1 MIKDYATAGASVLA
15 YMVVAFLTAK
25 IMLKLEG
32 MNLLLFLV
40 ILGAIGIIA
49 VGVWLWFRSRSHA
62 ANAEADS
69 APAEAGGT
77 DEISLLARDAD
88 AKLAAAKLAQGG
100 GIRNLPAIIVLG
112 DRATTKTSVMVNSGL
127 EPELLAGQ
135 VYHETAIVPT
145 RAANFWFARKA
156 VFAELGGKLLAE
168 PQSWRSMVRRLAP
181 GTLKSAAA
189 GGQAPRAAIICFD
202 CENFAKPGAENLVG
216 GAARFMHTKLNE
228 ISESLGI
235 SFPVYV
241 LFTKA
246 DRLPFFAEY
255 VRNLTNEEAAQV
267 LGATLPMRP
276 ESGGVY
282 AEEETARLSNAFNQL
297 YFSTAEKRTEFL
309 PREHDQDRLPGAY
322 EFPREFRKIRTA
334 VVNYLVDLCRP
345 SQLRA
350 SPFLRG
356 FYFTGVRPIIVNETA
371 QAAPVK
377 PQPSSMQ
384 AAGSA
389 TGVFK
394 VGGPQSAAPQAPPV
408 VTGTRKV
415 PQWLFLSHLFND
427 VILRDDAAMGA
438 SGASTKTSK
447 MRRILFAVA
456 TGMCLLLAILL
467 LVSYLGNRSLES
479 DAIQAAKNISSAEG
493 AGTELASADSL
504 RKLETLRQSLEQL
517 TVYQR
522 EGAPLRLRW
531 GLYAGDAMYPQV
543 RRIYYNKFHQLLLAQ
558 TQARMLAYLGR
569 LPAMPDAAYAYGRTY
584 DTLKAYL
591 ITTSN
596 HDKSSREFL
605 PPVLQSWWTEGRDVD
620 SERLQLAQKQFD
632 FYARDLKQENPFSS
646 ENDAPTVDRSRRY
659 LAQFSGTERVY
670 QFMLAEASRR
680 NPPVNFNQKFPGSA
694 DTVENRKDVSGAFT
708 KAGWGFMRDA
718 IKHADQFFGGEK
730 WVLGDYAPSAV
741 DRGKLETELT
751 GRYTTDYIAAW
762 RAYINNSR
770 VVPYSGLK
778 DAATKLNQIS
788 GNQSPL
794 LALFWLASQ
803 NTGVD
808 SPKVAEA
815 FQPVH
820 QVVPPSQ
827 TDRYI
832 GPTNQTYM
840 NSLLQLQNS
849 IEQAANAP
857 TVDPAMASATLQNA
871 NSAKLGTRQVAQAF
885 RIDPEA
891 HLETKVEKLLQDPI
905 TNAEALLR
913 GLGPAELNA
922 KGKGLCS
929 QFSAVV
935 TKFPFNPKAQAEAT
949 LDEVA
954 SLLRPQTG
962 ALWTFYEANLK
973 NLVQKQGTQYV
984 AAPGAPM
991 PVNPAFLAFFNQAA
1005 RFSDALYHG
1014 GQTPRLEYTLQPQ
1027 QSDQVEHM
1035 QLNVDGQSASFA
1047 GAGGGKKF
1055 IWPGSGAQDLRLSV
1069 KLQGGTDLEVQNR
1082 QGLWSL
1088 FRFFADADQF
1098 SPAGGGYSLAWIV
1111 RQGREG
1117 RPVMVGGKPLTYR
1130 FLLDTAGAP
1139 PVFSKEYLSNLRCVA
1154 TVAR

>member
-1 MIKDYATAGASVLA
+1 MKSYLTTSASFLG
-15 YMVVAFLTAK
+15 YMVVAAIMAK
-25 IMLKLEG
+25 VMLKLSG
-32 MNLLLFLV
+32 MNFLLFMA
-40 ILGAIGIIA
+40 ITAAIGIIA
-49 VGVWLWFRSRSHA
+49 AGIWLWFRSRS
-62 ANAEADS
+62 
-69 APAEAGGT
+69 APAGEPAAAGSEGGT

-88 AKLAAAKLAQGG
+88 AKLAAAHLAQGS
-100 GIRNLPAIIVLG
+100 GIRNLPAILLLG
-112 DRATTKTSVMVNSGL
+112 DRATTKTSIMANSGL

-135 VYHETAIVPT
+135 VYQENAIVPT

-168 PQSWRSMVRRLAP
+168 PQAWKSMIRRLTP
-181 GTLKSAAA
+181 GTLKS
-189 GGQAPRAAIICFD
+189 GTSRGQAPRAAIVCFD
-202 CENFAKPGAENLVG
+202 CENFTKPGADNLVG
-216 GAARFMHTKLNE
+216 GAARFMHTRLNE
-228 ISESLGI
+228 ISEILGI

-267 LGATLPMRP
+267 FGATLPMRR

-282 AEEETARLSNAFNQL
+282 AEEETSRLSAAFNQL
-297 YFSTAEKRTEFL
+297 YFSAAEKRTEFL

-322 EFPREFRKIRTA
+322 EFPREFRKLRTG

-356 FYFTGVRPIIVNETA
+356 FYFTGVRPIIVTETA
-371 QAAPVK
+371 PAAPAK
-377 PQPSSMQ
+377 PQPSTMQ
-384 AAGSA
+384 GAGSA

-394 VGGPQSAAPQAPPV
+394 VPGLQPGVPQAAPAA
-408 VTGTRKV
+408 GTRKV
-415 PQWLFLSHLFND
+415 PQWLFLPHLFND

-438 SGASTKTSK
+438 SGTSTKTSR
-447 MRRILFAVA
+447 MRRILFATA
-456 TGMCLLLAILL
+456 TGLCLVLAILF

-479 DAIQAAKNISSAEG
+479 DALQAARNISATEG
-493 AGTELASADSL
+493 AGSNLASLDSL
-504 RKLETLRQSLEQL
+504 QKLEALRQSLERL
-517 TVYQR
+517 TLYQE

-531 GLYAGDAMYPQV
+531 GLYSGTAMYPHV
-543 RRIYYNKFHQLLLAQ
+543 RHVYYNKFHQLLLAQ
-558 TQARMLAYLGR
+558 TQAKMLAYLGR
-569 LPAMPDAAYAYGRTY
+569 LPALPDSGYPYGPTY
-584 DTLKAYL
+584 DTLKGYL

-596 HDKSSREFL
+596 HDKSTKAFL
-605 PPVLQSWWTEGRDVD
+605 APVLQNWWLSGREVD
-620 SERLQLAQKQFD
+620 SERQQLAQKQFD
-632 FYARDLKQENPFSS
+632 FYSADLARENPFGS
-646 ENDAPTVDRSRRY
+646 ENDGPTVDRSRRY

-680 NPPVNFNQKFPGSA
+680 NPAVNFNQKFPGSA
-694 DTVENRKDVSGAFT
+694 ATVDNHKDVSGAFT
-708 KAGWGFMRDA
+708 KAGWDFMRDA

-741 DRGKLETELT
+741 DRGKLEADLT
-751 GRYTTDYIAAW
+751 SRYTADYIAAW
-762 RAYINNSR
+762 RGYINNSR
-770 VVPYSGLK
+770 VMPYAGLK
-778 DAATKLNQIS
+778 DAAGKLNQLS

-808 SPKVAEA
+808 SPKIAEA

-832 GPTNQTYM
+832 GPTNQQYM
-840 NSLLQLQNS
+840 NSLLQLQS
-849 IEQAANAP
+849 AVEQAANAP
-857 TVDPAMASATLQNA
+857 SVDPALANATLQNA
-871 NSAKLGTRQVAQAF
+871 NNARMGTRQVAQAF
-885 RIDPEA
+885 RIDPET
-891 HLETKVEKLLQDPI
+891 HIETKVEKLLQDPI

-922 KGKGLCS
+922 KGRGLCS
-929 QFSAVV
+929 QFSAMMA
-935 TKFPFNPKAQAEAT
+935 KFPFNPRAQAEAS
-949 LDEVA
+949 LDEVGG
-954 SLLRPQTG
+954 LLRPQTG
-962 ALWTFYEANLK
+962 ALWAFYEANLK
-973 NLVQKQGTQYV
+973 NVLQKQGDAYV
-984 AAPGAPM
+984 AAPGAAIA
-991 PVNPAFLAFFNQAA
+991 VNPAFASFFNNAA
-1005 RFSDALYHG
+1005 RFSEALYHG
-1014 GQTPRLEYTLQPQ
+1014 GQTPRLDYTLQPQ
-1027 QSDQVEHM
+1027 PSDQVERM
-1035 QLNVDGQSASFA
+1035 QLNVDGQNASFA
-1047 GAGGGKKF
+1047 GAAGGKKF
-1055 IWPGSGAQDLRLSV
+1055 VWPGSGAQELRLSV

-1098 SPAGGGYSLAWIV
+1098 SPAGHAYSLAWIV

-1130 FLLDTAGAP
+1130 FLVDTAGGP
-1139 PVFSKEYLSNLRCVA
+1139 PVFSKDYLSNLRCVA